1 MTTPSTEG
9 HELQKSELIRPQPQK
24 KKKKKKAGF
33 QSKKDSDFNT

>member
-24 KKKKKKAGF
+24 KKKAGF
-33 QSKKDSDFNT
+33 QTKKDSDFNT